1 MKDFLHLKKSLFDLI
16 IFDRNI
22 TYRSSN
28 QMLDNFMLSLAC
40 CFRAITGSIRKH
52 VSLTFFTQILH
63 YCFAEIQPLFFLT
76 LLAHDSYSRYRFDE
90 SFIQLNSAL
99 VSSGLFTVIAQAK
112 RSWEFCAGIRRSCIA
127 LRFSCAGAL
136 LFRALAKIMLSHVT
150 CQHIMLRWQDIPVIL
165 SFDLSLNAPRL
176 SASIFFIRQLA
187 PWLSIERVYN
197 TWLDAIRSVFPLVLF
212 DV

>member
-1 MKDFLHLKKSLFDLI
+1 MLVSRFSLKFCI
-16 IFDRNI
+16 IALPKFNRF
-22 TYRSSN
+22 Y
-28 QMLDNFMLSLAC
+28 
-40 CFRAITGSIRKH
+40 
-52 VSLTFFTQILH
+52 
-63 YCFAEIQPLFFLT
+63 LT

-197 TWLDAIRSVFPLVLF
+197 TRLDAIRSVFPLVLF